1 MRANAGILLIICLLF
16 LIGTVAAVGIPDTLI
31 VTTDKPW
38 IIANNVD
45 QSTITVK
52 VTNTT
57 SPDNGDV
64 QGVSV
69 NLEVDP
75 LYGTMSPTQ
84 VTTNLSGMASS
95 IFKVNTKSGAVQINA
110 TITAPALSDSTI
122 QNIDHTSAYFADFTH
137 PMNGTVASEVPFTV
151 SLTDQYR
158 NPIDN
163 RRGNHIINLHV
174 TGPAPDDCGFDEAGY
189 AHDISPLLDANGNTS
204 VNVKL
209 TSRIGDN
216 NIAMDGYD
224 SIPNKL
230 QWISAEAQGK
240 PYSMTG
246 SISDGGILPVG
257 SKFFTIDYFLFDL
270 YGNPLGGSSVWVNS
284 SEVGSGEQKMFTSNS
299 RGQIRVTYGP
309 KATVKNITLT
319 ATSES
324 NPNVTK
330 VLFAQFITAEAT
342 NMVLAI
348 TPQNLPSRDIPTSQ
362 PAQVVGKVT
371 DFFGNPVAG
380 QLVSFSLSDVQTSP
394 FVATGSPSF
403 NSGSVVSTISATTNS
418 DGNAIVSFYPGSFTI
433 QQNDPNYSD
442 KASGSCKVTAT
453 WNSYSPP
460 PVTMEWK
467 NFPYLSVSVNATPQ
481 HVQVN
486 DTVDVSINVK
496 GDGYMMGT
504 RPITVM
510 LDMDASSSLNSGSRG
525 PDAKAS
531 SKKFVDNL
539 TMSLDQVGLVSYGDD
554 DNEVFHSNASYN
566 FFNVKESIDNLTLQ
580 GGVSGKY
587 ISVAESVHEAA
598 TRIITNPTNHTQ
610 EVRAIILL
618 GDSGYQA
625 SELPTMVK
633 ETWTDNNI
641 RVFTIVFLSSGGG
654 CGSTTDN
661 KLKDMKAL
669 ADQAGGKYY
678 CGADKNA
685 IDNAYAEIAGILRSL
700 AGVNATM
707 DLSFDN
713 VEVNSTP
720 MSGGLVFDYI
730 PETKTTWPNSTIT
743 YKNQSEEW
751 KSPDYQLHFDIGTL
765 HINEMWESQ
774 YRLKVKQTGLIKLF
788 DNTSKLT
795 FNNGTETLKLPEIYI
810 TSVPSYTPIGS
821 TSGTLDVSN
830 LVVTKSGRITD
841 LIPVNWNLK
850 YLGIATVDETM
861 WYSYNNGPWVLFSSQ
876 TNISPG
882 DFTHNAQL
890 DVRKLPDGYYRIK
903 VHAIAPDS
911 VDDEAITNPI
921 KVGGDGTFIKLE

>member
-1 MRANAGILLIICLLF
+1 
-16 LIGTVAAVGIPDTLI
+16 
-31 VTTDKPW
+31 
-38 IIANNVD
+38 
-45 QSTITVK
+45 
-52 VTNTT
+52 
-57 SPDNGDV
+57 
-64 QGVSV
+64 
-69 NLEVDP
+69 
-75 LYGTMSPTQ
+75 
-84 VTTNLSGMASS
+84 
-95 IFKVNTKSGAVQINA
+95 
-110 TITAPALSDSTI
+110 
-122 QNIDHTSAYFADFTH
+122 
-137 PMNGTVASEVPFTV
+137 
-151 SLTDQYR
+151 
-158 NPIDN
+158 
-163 RRGNHIINLHV
+163 
-174 TGPAPDDCGFDEAGY
+174 
-189 AHDISPLLDANGNTS
+189 
-204 VNVKL
+204 
-209 TSRIGDN
+209 
-216 NIAMDGYD
+216 MDGYQ
-224 SIPNKL
+224 SIQSQL
-230 QWISAEAQGK
+230 EWISAEAHGE

-257 SKFFTIDYFLFDL
+257 TKFFTIDYFLFDL

-284 SEVGSGEQKMFTSNS
+284 SEVGFGEQKVFTSNS
-299 RGQIRVTYGP
+299 RGQIRLTYGP
-309 KATVKNITLT
+309 KATVKTITLT
-319 ATSES
+319 ATSVS

-330 VLFAQFITAEAT
+330 VLFAHFITAEAT

-348 TPQNLPSRDIPTSQ
+348 TPQNLASRDIPNSQ
-362 PAQVVGKVT
+362 PAEVVGKVT
-371 DFFGNPVAG
+371 DPFGNPVVG
-380 QLVSFSLSDVQTSP
+380 QQVAFSLSDVQTSP
-394 FVATGSPSF
+394 FVATGTPSF
-403 NSGSVVSTISATTNS
+403 DSTSVVSTINATTNS
-418 DGNAIVSFYPGSFTI
+418 DGNAIVYFYPGAFTI
-433 QQNDPNYSD
+433 QQNDPNYSE
-442 KASGSCKVTAT
+442 KASGSCKVKAT
-453 WNSYSPP
+453 WNAYSPP
-460 PVTMEWK
+460 PITIEWK
-467 NFPYLSVSVNATPQ
+467 NYPYLSVSVNATPQ
-481 HVQVN
+481 NVQVN
-486 DTVDVSINVK
+486 DTVDVSIQVK
-496 GDGYMMGT
+496 GNGYMMGK
-504 RPITVM
+504 RPVTVM

-525 PDAKAS
+525 PDAKES

-539 TMSLDQVGLVSYGDD
+539 TMSYDQVGLVSYGDD

-566 FFNVKESIDNLTLQ
+566 FFNVKEAIDNLTLQ

-587 ISVAESVHEAA
+587 ISVPESVHEAT
-598 TRIITNPTNHTQ
+598 TRIITNPTQHAQ

-625 SELPTMVK
+625 SELPAMVK

-661 KLKDMKAL
+661 KLIDMKAL

-678 CGADKNA
+678 CGTDKADQAGGKYYCGADKEA

-730 PETKTTWPNSTIT
+730 PETKTIWPNSTIT
-743 YKNQSEEW
+743 YKNQSDEW
-751 KSPDYQLHFDIGTL
+751 IAPDYQLHFDIGTL
-765 HINEMWESQ
+765 HINEKWESQ
-774 YRLKVKQTGLIKLF
+774 YSLKVKQTGLIKLF

-810 TSVPSYTPIGS
+810 TSVPSYTPIGT

-850 YLGIATVDETM
+850 YLGIATVDETI